1 MMKRLEN
8 KIPPPVITL
17 FFAAIMWGC
26 SFLAPSVEMSLT
38 LRLILSLVLIVLGL
52 FFALSGVVS
61 FKKAAT
67 TVNPLKPETASL
79 LVTSG
84 VYKYS
89 RNPMYVGL
97 VLLLLAWNVYLSTPL
112 SLFGIMGFILY
123 MNRYQIKPEES
134 ALTTLFGSEFTTYQ
148 AQVRRWL

>member
-8 KIPPPVITL
+8 KIPPPIITL
-17 FFAAIMWGC
+17 FFAVIMWGC
-26 SFLAPSVEMSLT
+26 SLLAPSVEMSLT
-38 LRLILSLVLIVLGL
+38 LRLILSLVLIGLGI
-52 FFALSGVVS
+52 FFAIAGVVS

-97 VLLLLAWNVYLSTPL
+97 VLLLLAWNVYLSTQL
-112 SLFGIMGFILY
+112 SLFGIMGFMLY

-134 ALTTLFGSEFTTYQ
+134 ALTTLFGREFTTYQ

>member
-1 MMKRLEN
+1 MKRLEN
-8 KIPPPVITL
+8 KIPPPIITL
-17 FFAAIMWGC
+17 FFATIMWGC
-26 SFLAPSVEMSLT
+26 SFLAPCVEMSLT
-38 LRLILSLVLIVLGL
+38 LRLLLSLILIGLGI
-52 FFALSGVVS
+52 FFAIAGVVS

-97 VLLLLAWNVYLSTPL
+97 VLFLLAWNVYLSTPL
-112 SLFGIMGFILY
+112 SLFGIMGFVLY
-123 MNRYQIKPEES
+123 MNRYQIMPEES
-134 ALTTLFGSEFTTYQ
+134 ALTTLFGSEFTAYQ

>member
-8 KIPPPVITL
+8 KIPPPIITL
-17 FFAAIMWGC
+17 FFAVIMWGC
-26 SFLAPSVEMSLT
+26 SLLAPSVEMSLT
-38 LRLILSLVLIVLGL
+38 LRLILSLVLIGLGI
-52 FFALSGVVS
+52 FFAIAGVVS

-97 VLLLLAWNVYLSTPL
+97 VLLLLAWNVYLSTQL
-112 SLFGIMGFILY
+112 SLFGIMGFMLY

-134 ALTTLFGSEFTTYQ
+134 ALTTLCGREFTTYQ